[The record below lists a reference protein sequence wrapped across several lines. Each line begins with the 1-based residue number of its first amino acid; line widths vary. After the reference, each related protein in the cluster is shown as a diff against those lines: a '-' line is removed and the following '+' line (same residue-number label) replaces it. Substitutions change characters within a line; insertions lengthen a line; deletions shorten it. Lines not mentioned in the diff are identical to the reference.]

1 MDISEANGKANGKA
15 ISEANGKAI
24 SEVNSEARPDFVIPL
39 KVGGVSMNETST
51 NSYLSETVNLK
62 SAPLSPSLLG
72 RLERQK
78 HKYWH
83 FKFVNPSDLTDFK
96 ERIIGSDPTLTVDDN
111 DGGQQ
116 HADITIRRNQD
127 IVGKLHFLHANRP
140 DICDPKK
147 FYVKVHYYHFTDKEF
162 MGKIKDAVRVFFDDM
177 ESVSQPTS
185 IGGKKTRK
193 RQTLR
198 NKRQTLRN
206 KRQTLCN
213 KQHKLR
219 NTRRN
224 TKRRHTRNKN

>member
-24 SEVNSEARPDFVIPL
+24 SEVNDARPDFVIPL

-83 FKFVNPSDLTDFK
+83 FKFVNPSDLNEFK
-96 ERIIGSDPTLTVDDN
+96 KRIMELDPTLTVDEN
-111 DGGQQ
+111 YGGQQ
-116 HADITIRRNQD
+116 HADITIRKNQD

-140 DICDPKK
+140 DICEPKK

-162 MGKIKDAVRVFFDDM
+162 MGKIKAAVHVFFDDM
-177 ESVSQPTS
+177 EKESVSQRTS
-185 IGGKKTRK
+185 YRGGKKTRK
-193 RQTLR
+193 RNTKRNAKRHATRTKQRKTLCNTLR
-198 NKRQTLRN
+198 NKN
-206 KRQTLCN
+206 
-213 KQHKLR
+213 
-219 NTRRN
+219 
-224 TKRRHTRNKN
+224 